1 MKGFH
6 EKVKDSRPL
15 GRREGKQVRVC
26 LFSKAGKLSQVSL
39 KSPCQEEY
47 FQDSFFAHPRGMP
60 SGPRERHP
68 KSHVKHKVSCAPNF
82 LAVHLHGD
90 FLDTS
95 KNLLFDKLAED
106 DHPTGEKRET
116 NKLEGQEVF
125 TWLPQEA
132 SLPMP
137 SWSIS
142 IVLLIVIYIT
152 RKQNQY

>member
-15 GRREGKQVRVC
+15 GRRGGKQVRVC

-47 FQDSFFAHPRGMP
+47 FQDSFSAHPRGMP
-60 SGPRERHP
+60 SGPRETYP

-82 LAVHLHGD
+82 LAVHLQGD

-95 KNLLFDKLAED
+95 KNLLFGKLAEY
-106 DHPTGEKRET
+106 DHLPGEKSET

-125 TWLPQEA
+125 TWLPQE
-132 SLPMP
+132 LPMP

-142 IVLLIVIYIT
+142 IVLLIVIYMT
-152 RKQNQY
+152 RK